1 MPSMQMLMVRIR
13 EMRMRV
19 RDAVM
24 PVLMAMARARRYRLV
39 MLMHVVFVA
48 RTVSMRV
55 RVFERL
61 VHMFMHMT
69 LGQVQC
75 HAHGH

>member
-1 MPSMQMLMVRIR
+1 MVRIR

-75 HAHGH
+75 HDHGH